1 MVAERGHEPVMVG
14 EVLRFLGEATTVID
28 ATLGAG
34 GHAEA
39 LLEAGVE
46 RVIGLDRDPQA
57 IAFAASLTAATIR
70 CSTQPR

>member
-1 MVAERGHEPVMVG
+1 M
-14 EVLRFLGEATTVID
+14 ID

-57 IAFAASLTAATIR
+57 IAAATARLDRFGKRFTAADLGSHSPR
-70 CSTQPR
+70 AGSTASSTTSG

>member
-1 MVAERGHEPVMVG
+1 MAERGHEPVMVG

-39 LLEAGVE
+39 L
-46 RVIGLDRDPQA
+46 
-57 IAFAASLTAATIR
+57 
-70 CSTQPR
+70 PRPAWRTW